1 MRIALCVIATVL
13 VQLAIAWFVTKC
25 FRARKKKRA
34 GEDVSGC
41 GAPPPQASGTGR
53 SRPAIDT
60 YAELA
65 ALLIALS
72 PEPEGT
78 TLEEEGA
85 LSDLPEPKMPGPWP
99 GTRK

>member
-1 MRIALCVIATVL
+1 MRIVLCVIATVL
-13 VQLAIAWFVTKC
+13 SQLAIAWFITKC

-34 GEDVSGC
+34 GEAVSGC
-41 GAPPPQASGTGR
+41 GDQPPKASGTGR
-53 SRPAIDT
+53 ARPAIDT

-78 TLEEEGA
+78 TLKAEGA
-85 LSDLPEPKMPGPWP
+85 LSDLPEPKLPGPWP